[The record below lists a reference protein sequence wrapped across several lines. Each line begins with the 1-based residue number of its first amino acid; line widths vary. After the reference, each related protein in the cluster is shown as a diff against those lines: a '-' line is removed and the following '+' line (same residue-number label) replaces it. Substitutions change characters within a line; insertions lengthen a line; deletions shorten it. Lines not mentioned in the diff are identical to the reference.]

1 VSADAP
7 DWEGRRPAAF
17 GEGLPDEAAVLE
29 LLRSGE
35 IEVRG
40 RLSDASNATLYAQVA
55 LDGVSAGC
63 VYKPVAGERPL
74 WDFPRHTLARRE
86 VAAYELS
93 AGAGWDVVPPTVLR
107 EGPFGL
113 GSVQWWVTAGGVDPD
128 GDPLPGE
135 PGAGLVDVVPLGRV
149 PSGWL
154 HVLDAEGADGRR
166 VALVHAD
173 DPALRRMAALDVVV
187 NNADRKGGHVL
198 AGVDGGVYGVDH
210 GICLHREEKLRTVLW
225 GWVGEPLPDDVVDG
239 LRRLRKALSPGNKA
253 GLDDTLHEHLTRAE
267 VSALRSRLS
276 KLLDANELP
285 APGGRWPPIPWP
297 AF

>member
-1 VSADAP
+1 VNGDTGANGSTSEDRELLLHGRMEV
-7 DWEGRRPAAF
+7 EGRLT
-17 GEGLPDEAAVLE
+17 E
-29 LLRSGE
+29 
-35 IEVRG
+35 
-40 RLSDASNATLYAQVA
+40 ASNTTLLCVI
-55 LDGVSAGC
+55 DFNGVEGRC
-63 VYKPVAGERPL
+63 VYKPVRGERPL
-74 WDFPRHTLARRE
+74 WDFPDGTLAGRE
-86 VAAYELS
+86 VATYLVSEA
-93 AGAGWDVVPPTVLR
+93 AGFGVVPTTVLR
-107 EGPFGL
+107 DGPFGP
-113 GSVQWWVTAGGVDPD
+113 GMVQRWIDTD
-128 GDPLPGE
+128 E
-135 PGAGLVDVVPLGRV
+135 ERELVDVVPARSVGQ
-149 PSGWL
+149 GWRT
-154 HVLDAEGADGRR
+154 VLRARDAAGDPAL
-166 VALVHAD
+166 LVHAD

-225 GWVGEPLPDDVVDG
+225 GWVGEPLSDDVVDG